1 MDLEMVF
8 NELSIDTPAE
18 NIHEARQWMAG
29 FINTI
34 RSASVA
40 GVNRVLRTHIDV
52 NNTLLTLEYPLARW
66 RNDGDVDLEARR
78 YFRSLI
84 SQYPPLDDLPE
95 IKNDMLAQDFFY
107 QDRRSYGFGIAY
119 LLENLSISL
128 PSSED
133 WEVHMIDIQTQLLD
147 DIEDLVSQSVQI
159 PHASNSFHID
169 ELAGWIENRLK
180 AGVQNGEDLWNRREE
195 LFSNLIFCNHVAKQI
210 LTLQPGDPLFRQLV
224 KRLFELQT
232 YCSAWNE
239 GAFAPDQLPFK
250 ATVESESTMQQYS
263 KERTFNCHGENEIT
277 FTWHGRMTPGAWR
290 IYFDP
295 TIGPGMMLIG
305 YIGPKLPSVK
315 YSA

>member
-1 MDLEMVF
+1 
-8 NELSIDTPAE
+8 
-18 NIHEARQWMAG
+18 
-29 FINTI
+29 
-34 RSASVA
+34 
-40 GVNRVLRTHIDV
+40 
-52 NNTLLTLEYPLARW
+52 
-66 RNDGDVDLEARR
+66 
-78 YFRSLI
+78 
-84 SQYPPLDDLPE
+84 
-95 IKNDMLAQDFFY
+95 MLAQDFFY

-119 LLENLSISL
+119 LLQSLSISL

-133 WEVHMIDIQTQLLD
+133 WEVHMIDIQTQWLD
-147 DIEDLVSQSVQI
+147 NIEDLVSQGVQI

-210 LTLQPGDPLFRQLV
+210 FPLQPGDPLFRQVV

-239 GAFAPDQLPFK
+239 GAFTPDQLPFK

-263 KERTFNCHGENEIT
+263 KERTFSCHGENEIT

-295 TIGPGMMLIG
+295 TIGPGMMQIG
-305 YIGPKLPSVK
+305 YIGPKLSTDKHPT
-315 YSA
+315 

>member
-18 NIHEARQWMAG
+18 NIQEARQWMAG

-66 RNDGDVDLEARR
+66 RNDGGVDLEARR

-107 QDRRSYGFGIAY
+107 QDRLSYGFGIAY
-119 LLENLSISL
+119 FLESLSISL
-128 PSSED
+128 PSLGD
-133 WEVHMIDIQTQLLD
+133 WDINMIEVQTHWLD
-147 DIEDLVSQSVQI
+147 ESGDLMANEVQI
-159 PHASNSFHID
+159 PHASNPLHID
-169 ELAGWIENRLK
+169 ELAGWITERIET
-180 AGVQNGEDLWNRREE
+180 GIQNGDDLWRRRGE
-195 LFSNLIFCNHVAKQI
+195 LFPNLIFCDHIAEQI
-210 LTLQPGDPLFRQLV
+210 LPLQHGNPLFRQIV

-232 YCSAWNE
+232 YCSAWLE
-239 GAFAPDQLPFK
+239 GPFSPEQLPFK
-250 ATVESESTMQQYS
+250 ATVESEPTMQKYRN
-263 KERTFNCHGENEIT
+263 ERIFTCPDGNEIT

-290 IYFDP
+290 IYFDIG
-295 TIGPGMMLIG
+295 IGPGMMHVG
-305 YIGPKLPSVK
+305 YIGPKLPTVK
-315 YSA
+315 YET